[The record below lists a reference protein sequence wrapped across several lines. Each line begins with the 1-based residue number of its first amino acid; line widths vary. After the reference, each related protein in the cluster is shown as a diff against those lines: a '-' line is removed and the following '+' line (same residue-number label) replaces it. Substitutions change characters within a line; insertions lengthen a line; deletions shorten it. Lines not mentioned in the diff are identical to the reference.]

1 MRNTRRWMRGGSEPE
16 PKEGV
21 GDRGCPPACFLHCPT
36 PEEREG
42 DPRGAAAGQ
51 DSAARA
57 PAPGFPTSG
66 CSSPGGAVPA
76 ANLPGSPATRGSAVI
91 AMLHPI
97 QAGPPSSVFPEPA
110 RLSSQSLLSLAGDSF
125 RSPLPAP
132 AEPQAALW
140 LARSF
145 ALSPYQV
152 GTQLFAPRSRA
163 RPARLRRRSHSVKMR
178 PSEQC
183 ARGPRRA
190 RLPDKRAGRR

>member
-51 DSAARA
+51 DSAVRA

-132 AEPQAALW
+132 AEPQAALSDNHLTHPGPRTLGGRATP
-140 LARSF
+140 LAGPEENR
-145 ALSPYQV
+145 LSP
-152 GTQLFAPRSRA
+152 GFW
-163 RPARLRRRSHSVKMR
+163 
-178 PSEQC
+178 QC
-183 ARGPRRA
+183 VTGS
-190 RLPDKRAGRR
+190 